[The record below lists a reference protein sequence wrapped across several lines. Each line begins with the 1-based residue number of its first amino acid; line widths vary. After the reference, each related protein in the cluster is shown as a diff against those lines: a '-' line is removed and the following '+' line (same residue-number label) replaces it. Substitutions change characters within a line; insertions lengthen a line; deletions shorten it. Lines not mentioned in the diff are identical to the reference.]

1 MNPVKRTKTIAWYF
15 VLLGLFSF
23 LVFAHST
30 LGAVVAI
37 LLFMA
42 SLINVI
48 LALWFVLA
56 GKSKLDYLTSL
67 VLFLGAIFSW
77 ICMPISLTIFLIYG
91 VWILLNDRDQKS
103 SSDYTPK
110 H

>member
-1 MNPVKRTKTIAWYF
+1 MIAWYF

-23 LVFAHST
+23 LAFVHST

-42 SLINVI
+42 SLFNVV

-56 GKSKLDYLTSL
+56 GKSKLDYLTAL
-67 VLFLGAIFSW
+67 ILFLGAIFSW
-77 ICMPISLTIFLIYG
+77 IFMPISLTIFLIYG
-91 VWILLNDRDQKS
+91 VWILFNDRDQKS

-110 H
+110 R